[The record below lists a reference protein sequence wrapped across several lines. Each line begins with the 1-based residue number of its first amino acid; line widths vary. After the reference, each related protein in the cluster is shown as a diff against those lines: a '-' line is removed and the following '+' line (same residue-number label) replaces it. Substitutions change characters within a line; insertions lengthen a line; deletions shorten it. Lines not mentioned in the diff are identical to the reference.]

1 MRVAFP
7 DSVPT
12 AHPYGHPKTKPMEVI
27 MRRATI
33 IAAAALSVGGAIGVG
48 ADLAQASR
56 PGGPATIVF
65 DKTLVAGATWT
76 GDARGSLDGDLHSTW
91 LNPVAFDGLGMT
103 QVEMLWEIDTDGADW
118 SAVLSGTLDEATGA
132 VTMRGVVDDGPW
144 EGCHVSEHGQLVDP
158 GTFRFVGMIEIS
170 TQSC

>member
-1 MRVAFP
+1 M
-7 DSVPT
+7 
-12 AHPYGHPKTKPMEVI
+12 
-27 MRRATI
+27 
-33 IAAAALSVGGAIGVG
+33 
-48 ADLAQASR
+48 
-56 PGGPATIVF
+56 ATIVF
-65 DKTLVAGATWT
+65 DKTLLAGATWT

-103 QVEMLWEIDTDGADW
+103 QVEMLWEIDTDGEDW
-118 SAVLSGTLDEATGA
+118 AAVLSGTLDEATGA

-144 EGCHVSEHGQLVDP
+144 EGCQVSEHGQLVDP